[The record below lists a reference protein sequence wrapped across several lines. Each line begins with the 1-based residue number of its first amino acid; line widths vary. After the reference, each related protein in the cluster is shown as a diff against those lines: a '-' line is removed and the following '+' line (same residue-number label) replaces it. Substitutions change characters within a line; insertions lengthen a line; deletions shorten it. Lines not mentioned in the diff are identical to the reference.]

1 MGFTFF
7 WITHWVECRINDDLD
22 GFVTHFCQIYREEN
36 AVCSVHWLVHLSEEF
51 KNYGS
56 LDSVISFPFENIL
69 YKLRRFVR
77 KSFFFFLKISTDYQ
91 SRQTLRKKILFIL
104 SLGKKQRHGRV
115 PDELTAGTQYQVLK
129 TKNFVLKLNKKDGCV
144 RIGGDICLL
153 NNIIVDDSDAYIS

>member
-56 LDSVISFPFENIL
+56 LDSVISFPFENLL

-104 SLGKKQRHGRV
+104 SLGKNKGMTEYQMSLQQVHNIRCWKQRT
-115 PDELTAGTQYQVLK
+115 L
-129 TKNFVLKLNKKDGCV
+129 C
-144 RIGGDICLL
+144 
-153 NNIIVDDSDAYIS
+153 

>member
-56 LDSVISFPFENIL
+56 LDSVISFPFENLL

-77 KSFFFFLKISTDYQ
+77 KSFFFFLKISIDYQ

-104 SLGKKQRHGRV
+104 SLGKNKGMAEYQMSLQYTVSGV
-115 PDELTAGTQYQVLK
+115 ENKELCAKIQQERWLC
-129 TKNFVLKLNKKDGCV
+129 KDWWWDLSV
-144 RIGGDICLL
+144 E
-153 NNIIVDDSDAYIS
+153 